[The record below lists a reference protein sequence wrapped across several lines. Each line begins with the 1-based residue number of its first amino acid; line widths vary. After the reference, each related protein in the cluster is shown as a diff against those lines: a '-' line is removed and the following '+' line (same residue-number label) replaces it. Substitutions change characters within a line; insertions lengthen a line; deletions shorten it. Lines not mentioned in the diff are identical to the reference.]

1 MLYDA
6 AVLKRNKKDL
16 HVRKHSQFAAIKIL
30 YCFSS
35 KFDHVYKNNTFH
47 ANAELPQNSLMALVK
62 KIDLAHCIMSVCASK
77 NSTSRMCSD
86 VESLI
91 ASSLTFRYHRGNEIS
106 KFESAKSITFLC
118 VGIERIGFSKIFS
131 VWKFIGTKIAWFI
144 FIQLMCCVHSFA
156 RRVIF
161 FYLILV
167 LTDATPFDTLRRN
180 IL

>member
-1 MLYDA
+1 ML
-6 AVLKRNKKDL
+6 R
-16 HVRKHSQFAAIKIL
+16 
-30 YCFSS
+30 
-35 KFDHVYKNNTFH
+35 
-47 ANAELPQNSLMALVK
+47 
-62 KIDLAHCIMSVCASK
+62 
-77 NSTSRMCSD
+77 
-86 VESLI
+86 
-91 ASSLTFRYHRGNEIS
+91 ASSHRLLLSDITVVMKFRNSRAL
-106 KFESAKSITFLC
+106 KALLFLC

-180 IL
+180 ILDVRARR